1 MVQHPSREDSIHR
14 NAVYRGESFEVLI
27 VVVIVAIEAYTIG
40 IETDV
45 EDVILLVAS
54 HCARIVI

>member
-14 NAVYRGESFEVLI
+14 NSVYRGESFEVLI

-45 EDVILLVAS
+45 EDVILLVAR